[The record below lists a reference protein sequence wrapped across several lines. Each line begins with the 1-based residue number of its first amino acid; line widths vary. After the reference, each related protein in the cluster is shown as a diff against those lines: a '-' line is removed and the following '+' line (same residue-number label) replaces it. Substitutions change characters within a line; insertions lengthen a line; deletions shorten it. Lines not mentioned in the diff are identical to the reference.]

1 MAPRAARQTNPTS
14 GKLTVETS
22 RFGLVEIDEDKVIT
36 MTTPLLGFP
45 EDRHFFLKPHTE
57 KSAFFWLQSLDH
69 PTLAFV
75 VIPPAL
81 INAHYQPRLD
91 RQTREELQATSTP
104 ELDLLVILT
113 IPKGRPQ
120 EMTANLM
127 GPVVINT
134 KQRLAKQ
141 TLLDPTV
148 YDASWPVL
156 QHQKNS

>member
-1 MAPRAARQTNPTS
+1 MVSRAAQQSRQTS
-14 GKLTVETS
+14 KKLTVETS
-22 RFGLVEIDEDKVIT
+22 RFGAVEIEEDKVIT

-45 EDRHFFLKPHTE
+45 KDRHFFLKPHTE
-57 KSAFFWLQSLDH
+57 KSAFFWLQSLDN
-69 PTLAFV
+69 PALAFV
-75 VIPPAL
+75 VITPAL
-81 INAHYQPRLD
+81 IIANYHPRLD
-91 RQTREELQATSTP
+91 QQTRSELQVETSQ
-104 ELDLLVILT
+104 ELELLVILT

-134 KQRLAKQ
+134 KHRLAKQ
-141 TLLDPTV
+141 TLLDPSV